1 MNILKNQKRSLIQ
14 KAKKIYE
21 ERTGIKPGINL
32 INWHDKALVNTPD
45 IQAWYNA
52 YCDSKK
58 ALLKYDE
65 IVKVSSERFLWEQ
78 IAKKVIV
85 YGASNITLSYLKN
98 ILVLVYLPLDFDTNV
113 AAKEGWEIQLKRW
126 NEFEYPSFSDK
137 MTIDLEM
144 LPRTTDKIVLPS

>member
-1 MNILKNQKRSLIQ
+1 MS
-14 KAKKIYE
+14 AV
-21 ERTGIKPGINL
+21 GITVGIGS
-32 INWHDKALVNTPD
+32 T
-45 IQAWYNA
+45 
-52 YCDSKK
+52 
-58 ALLKYDE
+58 DE

-85 YGASNITLSYLKN
+85 YGASNTTLSYLKN